1 MNAKYLDMKS
11 QIIFWA
17 AILYTVAL
25 PAQEKVRYTEDFR
38 FARGIYTSLQ
48 DFKTNDPVKPSEII
62 TDIDATSPKFFQ
74 HLLAQENFRFPRNN
88 EIVYLK
94 PKEIFGYADGQQ
106 VYYGLKYRFEV
117 IGEICLLKEVDVV
130 DSYSSF
136 INPGDKYEAAREQ
149 GSGKLYILDFKT
161 GDFFRC
167 KAKKVEAILRRDA
180 KLFQEYQ
187 QAKGKKKEKVLDFI
201 KEYNFR
207 HPVYF
212 PG

>member
-1 MNAKYLDMKS
+1 MLKNRAMKS
-11 QIIFWA
+11 QIIIA
-17 AILYTVAL
+17 AALLYAAVLT
-25 PAQEKVRYTEDFR
+25 AQDKVRYTDDFR

-48 DFKTNDPVKPSEII
+48 DLKANNPVKPADII
-62 TDIDATSPKFFQ
+62 TDIDASSSKFFQ
-74 HLLAQENFRFPRNN
+74 YLLAKEQFRFPRNN
-88 EIVYLK
+88 EIVYMK
-94 PKEIFGYADGQQ
+94 PKDIFGYSDGRQLF
-106 VYYGLKYRFEV
+106 YGTKYRFEV

-149 GSGKLYILDFKT
+149 GSGKLYILDFEK

-167 KAKKVEAILRRDA
+167 KPQKVEAIFQRDK
-180 KLFQEYQ
+180 KLYQEYQ
-187 QAKGKKKEKVLDFI
+187 NAKGKKKDKVLNFI

-212 PG
+212 PK

>member
-1 MNAKYLDMKS
+1 MKS
-11 QIIFWA
+11 LFFCWVALFYA
-17 AILYTVAL
+17 AFL
-25 PAQEKVRYTEDFR
+25 PAQGTIRYTDGFR
-38 FARGIYTSLQ
+38 FARGVYTGLQ
-48 DFKTNDPVKPSEII
+48 DFQNNDPVKPSEIV
-62 TDIDATSPKFFQ
+62 TDIDAGSPKFFQ
-74 HLLAQENFRFPRNN
+74 LLMAKEAFRFPRGN

-94 PKEIFGYADGQQ
+94 PADIFGYSDGRQ
-106 VYYGLKYRFEV
+106 VYYGTKYRFEV
-117 IGEICLLKEVDVV
+117 IGRICLLKEVDVV

-149 GSGKLYILDFKT
+149 GSGKLYILDFET

-167 KAKKVEAILRRDA
+167 KASKVEAIFRRDA
-180 KLFQEYQ
+180 QLYQEYNN
-187 QAKGKKKEKVLDFI
+187 AKGKKKDKVLNFI

>member
-1 MNAKYLDMKS
+1 MKS
-11 QIIFWA
+11 QILLWGAMLSA
-17 AILYTVAL
+17 ALLT
-25 PAQEKVRYTEDFR
+25 AQEKVRYTEDFQL
-38 FARGIYTSLQ
+38 ARGIYTSLQ
-48 DFKTNDPVKPSEII
+48 DFQSNDPVKPTDII
-62 TDIDATSPKFFQ
+62 TDIDASSPKFFQ
-74 HLLAQENFRFPRNN
+74 YLLAQEDFRFPRNN
-88 EIVYLK
+88 KIVYKK
-94 PKEIFGYADGQQ
+94 PKEIFGYSDGRQ

-149 GSGKLYILDFKT
+149 GSGKLYILDFET

-167 KAKKVEAILRRDA
+167 KPQKVEAILKRDEE
-180 KLFQEYQ
+180 LYREYQ
-187 QAKGKKKEKVLDFI
+187 QARGKKKDKALNFI

-212 PG
+212 PK